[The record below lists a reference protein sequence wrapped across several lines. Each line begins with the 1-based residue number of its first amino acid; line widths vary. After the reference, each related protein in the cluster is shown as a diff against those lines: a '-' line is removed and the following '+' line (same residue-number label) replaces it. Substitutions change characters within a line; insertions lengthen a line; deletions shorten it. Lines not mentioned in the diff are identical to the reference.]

1 MEIVVISQ
9 EQVAAAIAQH
19 IGSEI
24 RLSNVTK
31 TGSYRTFLFEN
42 EIEEGTVSEKSKL
55 VWDTIA
61 TDEKG
66 HKCPGYRRVTY
77 ATTRHFNIEGE
88 ELQYQVK

>member
-66 HKCPGYRRVTY
+66 HKCPVIAESHMLPQDTSILREKN
-77 ATTRHFNIEGE
+77 FNI
-88 ELQYQVK
+88 K